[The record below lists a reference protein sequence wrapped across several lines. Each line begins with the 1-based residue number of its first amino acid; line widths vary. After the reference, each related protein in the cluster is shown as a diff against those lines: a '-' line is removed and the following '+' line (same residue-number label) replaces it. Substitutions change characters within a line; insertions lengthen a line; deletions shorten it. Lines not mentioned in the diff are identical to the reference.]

1 LEEDDLALA
10 EVLKSPLFG
19 MNDEQLFALAW
30 QRKGSLRAA
39 LRANAA
45 GDAACARA
53 AATLDRLAA
62 TAKTQAPF
70 TFYAALLNAEGGR
83 RKFLARLGPE
93 ANDALD
99 EFLALALDY
108 ERRETPSLQG
118 FMAWLRAVAAE
129 VKRDMDIARDEV
141 RVMTVHG
148 AKGLEAPIVILAD
161 TTSAPTGPRD
171 PPLLAIDLPGL
182 PTGDARPLVWAG
194 GQAND
199 VSVTEDARKRARQD
213 AEEEH
218 RRLLYVA
225 MTRAADRLIVCGA
238 RGQNAQ
244 PDGCWY
250 DLVHAALTPDA
261 ADVPADIGDGNV
273 WRWQKFSGEDF
284 AEVESGERISEAPA
298 VVPPWLGVAATRDA
312 TALPHLAPSLATDD
326 APPPVRA
333 RFTLSPDLRGARQR
347 GQWMHRLMQSLPDVP
362 RTARAD
368 AARRFLARAGLDAD
382 AVDAILD
389 PVMRVLDD
397 AQFAAFFDAGTRA
410 EVPIVGRLMRAD
422 GTPQFVSARI
432 DRLAV
437 DSENVFIVDYKSDR
451 TPPDRLDQAPRS
463 YVTQLALY
471 RAVLRQIYPNHAI
484 RAALL
489 WTERPLLME
498 LPAMVLDAALARLGI
513 ADPA

>member
-1 LEEDDLALA
+1 
-10 EVLKSPLFG
+10 
-19 MNDEQLFALAW
+19 
-30 QRKGSLRAA
+30 
-39 LRANAA
+39 
-45 GDAACARA
+45 
-53 AATLDRLAA
+53 
-62 TAKTQAPF
+62 
-70 TFYAALLNAEGGR
+70 
-83 RKFLARLGPE
+83 
-93 ANDALD
+93 
-99 EFLALALDY
+99 
-108 ERRETPSLQG
+108 
-118 FMAWLRAVAAE
+118 
-129 VKRDMDIARDEV
+129 
-141 RVMTVHG
+141 
-148 AKGLEAPIVILAD
+148 
-161 TTSAPTGPRD
+161 
-171 PPLLAIDLPGL
+171 
-182 PTGDARPLVWAG
+182 
-194 GQAND
+194 
-199 VSVTEDARKRARQD
+199 
-213 AEEEH
+213 
-218 RRLLYVA
+218 
-225 MTRAADRLIVCGA
+225 
-238 RGQNAQ
+238 
-244 PDGCWY
+244 
-250 DLVHAALTPDA
+250 
-261 ADVPADIGDGNV
+261 
-273 WRWQKFSGEDF
+273 
-284 AEVESGERISEAPA
+284 
-298 VVPPWLGVAATRDA
+298 VAATRDA
-312 TALPHLAPSLATDD
+312 TALPHLAPSLAADD
-326 APPPVRA
+326 APAKA